1 MKGVDQ
7 IQMGQV
13 NSAMQGDTEHR
24 LASLAGDVKST
35 YSPDEATEIR
45 KQAQKFEALFLK
57 MMLDSMRKTV
67 DKSDL
72 FGDPNTPSSTIYN
85 SMLDSEYAKIMSENG
100 GLGLADMVSQ
110 HFGVSQVESRADTF
124 TLPASGRISS
134 HFGMR
139 SHPISGRMQMHEGM
153 DLAVPIGT
161 PVKAASD
168 GEVVFAGEKRGYG
181 KVVVLSH
188 RDGLQTVY
196 GHLDSINVGV
206 GDKVKGDQPIAHS
219 GNTGVSTGPHLHFE
233 ILKGGR
239 PVNPVDFMSLR

>member
-1 MKGVDQ
+1 MDQ

-13 NSAMQGDTEHR
+13 NSAIQGDTEQH
-24 LASLAGDVKST
+24 LANLAGDVKST
-35 YSPDEATEIR
+35 YSPEEATAIR

-72 FGDPNTPSSTIYN
+72 FGDPNTPSSSIYN
-85 SMLDSEYAKIMSENG
+85 SMLDNEYARIMSENG

-110 HFGVSQVESRADTF
+110 HFGVDQVESRAGAF
-124 TLPASGRISS
+124 TLPASGQISS

-139 SHPISGRMQMHEGM
+139 CHPISGHMQMHEGV
-153 DLAVPIGT
+153 DLAMPIGT

-168 GEVVFAGEKRGYG
+168 GVVVFAGEKSGYG
-181 KVVVLSH
+181 KAVVLSH
-188 RDGLQTVY
+188 RDGLRTVY

-206 GDKVKGDQPIAHS
+206 GDKVGGDQSIARS

-239 PVNPVDFMSLR
+239 PVNPVDFISLR